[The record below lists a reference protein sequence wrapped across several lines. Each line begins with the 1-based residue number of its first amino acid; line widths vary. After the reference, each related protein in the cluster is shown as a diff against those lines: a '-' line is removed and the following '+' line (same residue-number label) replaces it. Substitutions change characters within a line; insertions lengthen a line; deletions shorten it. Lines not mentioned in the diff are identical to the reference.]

1 MTIELRKP
9 LNKLMNMGYGGRTDN
24 NIFIFRVVSTIP
36 MEQKLLKDVV
46 TTHIKNEINI
56 LGQNSP
62 KYAELLNGINSLKES
77 PIVFFKEEKDIV
89 PLNNRETEVFYTQFI
104 VDGSSIIKND
114 NFFYNYLSCLYR
126 SSGGNINPHAPLGDI
141 VYQICEHSMAN
152 KNKTAMI
159 ISSNT
164 ELNSLASSKFDDI
177 KNNIVLMSKVDL
189 DKKYNRNSLVKIH
202 IECYSSLVEAF
213 KNKTKNTYSI
223 CCFNNKYP
231 IFTFIIPKDRGNGNV
246 MFSPCYT
253 SNIYMDFYK
262 DMIIFYDGEKAK
274 HSVEPYLSRLNDLGI
289 RMLDILQFSATK
301 DLFFTEMYN
310 DHEQLKKLVL
320 HFINKNK
327 LFPSRS
333 SINVRSN
340 IRLEGN
346 ILYLP
351 KKNMKKKIANI
362 KIDYINSFFGEAVI
376 PVDDNNIQ
384 DRALNLVMECME
396 HNLRRE
402 NIVDIVKEYKKCM
415 IDMETREDDVL
426 SQWFEYCT
434 RSIRNTDDRIV
445 QAYVTMK
452 NNLEKE
458 YKEIGSYLN
467 CYDFSKC
474 MAIPKVSMDKKL
486 KENYYKTL
494 HIEPK
499 SIIIKS
505 INNKKINPIQEVQP
519 TIRIMMANSGRRQS
533 YFSWDFPLNKFLN
546 IQTNTLDLCY
556 NKMKGEVNRVKTQNR
571 R

>member
-9 LNKLMNMGYGGRTDN
+9 LNKLMSIGYGGRTDN

-62 KYAELLNGINSLKES
+62 RYTELLDGINSLKES

-89 PLNNRETEVFYTQFI
+89 LLNNRETEVFYTQFI
-104 VDGSSIIKND
+104 VDSSNIIKND
-114 NFFYNYLSCLYR
+114 NFFSNYLSCLYR
-126 SSGGNINPHAPLGDI
+126 CSGGNVNPHAPLGDI
-141 VYQICEHSMAN
+141 VYQICEHSMTS
-152 KNKTAMI
+152 KNRTATI
-159 ISSNT
+159 VSSNT

-231 IFTFIIPKDRGNGNV
+231 TFTFIILKDRGNGSIA
-246 MFSPCYT
+246 FSPCYA
-253 SNIYMDFYK
+253 SDVYMDFYK

-301 DLFFTEMYN
+301 DLFFSEMYN
-310 DHEQLKKLVL
+310 EHEQLKKLVL
-320 HFINKNK
+320 HFVNKNK

-333 SINVRSN
+333 SINVRN
-340 IRLEGN
+340 NVCLEGN

-351 KKNMKKKIANI
+351 KKNMKKKIAGI
-362 KIDYINSFFGEAVI
+362 KINYINSFFGEAVI
-376 PVDDNNIQ
+376 PVDNNNIQ
-384 DRALNLVMECME
+384 DRALNLIIECIE

-415 IDMETREDDVL
+415 IDMETKEDDVL

-445 QAYVTMK
+445 QAYVIMK

-458 YKEIGSYLN
+458 YREIGTYLN

-499 SIIIKS
+499 SITIKS
-505 INNKKINPIQEVQP
+505 INNKKINPIQEIQP
-519 TIRIMMANSGRRQS
+519 TIRIMIANNGRRQS

-546 IQTNTLDLCY
+546 VQTNTLDLYY
-556 NKMKGEVNRVKTQNR
+556 NKMKGEVNHVKTQNR